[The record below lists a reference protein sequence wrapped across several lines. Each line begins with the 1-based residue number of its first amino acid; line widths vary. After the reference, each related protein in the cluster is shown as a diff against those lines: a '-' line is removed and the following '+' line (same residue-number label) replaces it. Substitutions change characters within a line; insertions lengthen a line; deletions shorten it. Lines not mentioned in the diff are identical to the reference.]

1 MIHVLSNGNSF
12 ETLFII
18 GGNFGRFLAQFGH
31 FLALFGQFLEQ
42 FGQFVAQF
50 GQFWEQFGQF
60 LGTFWSFF
68 ATFLG
73 HPDLWRQK
81 PTKANFGLLVSLLFS
96 KKLFLGLKKNFFMRS
111 DYLRGCNVNYIRVKV
126 NTM

>member
-1 MIHVLSNGNSF
+1 LIHVLSNGNSF

-31 FLALFGQFLEQ
+31 FLALFGQFLEQFGQFVAQFGHFLEQ

-96 KKLFLGLKKNFFMRS
+96 KKLFLGLKKNF
-111 DYLRGCNVNYIRVKV
+111 L
-126 NTM
+126 